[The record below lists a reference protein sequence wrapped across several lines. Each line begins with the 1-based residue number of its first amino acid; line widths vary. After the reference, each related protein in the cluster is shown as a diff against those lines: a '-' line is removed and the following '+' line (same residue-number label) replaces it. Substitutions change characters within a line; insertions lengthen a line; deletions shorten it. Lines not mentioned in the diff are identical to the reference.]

1 MCITALLECRTF
13 VNDKASESERDTF
26 HGWGGRFLWVM
37 RMLSKGEAKVLHE
50 S

>member
-1 MCITALLECRTF
+1 MCITALLEYRTF